1 MKLEFISKYNKSE
14 IKLSNNISIFMSI
27 LILRVQINYI
37 PYIIKRNVLTFLKRI
52 NLMAIKSIE

>member
-1 MKLEFISKYNKSE
+1 MKLEFISKYNKFE

-52 NLMAIKSIE
+52 NLMAI

>member
-27 LILRVQINYI
+27 LILKVQINYI

>member
-1 MKLEFISKYNKSE
+1 MKLEFISKYNKFE

-27 LILRVQINYI
+27 LILKVQINYI

-52 NLMAIKSIE
+52 NLKAIKSIE

>member
-1 MKLEFISKYNKSE
+1 MKLEFISKYNKFE